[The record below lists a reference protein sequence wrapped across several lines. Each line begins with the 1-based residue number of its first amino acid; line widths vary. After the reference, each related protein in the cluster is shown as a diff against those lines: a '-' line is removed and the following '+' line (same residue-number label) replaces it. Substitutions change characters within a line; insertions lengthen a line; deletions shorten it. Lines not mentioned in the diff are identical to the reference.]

1 MTTARSTVLVTG
13 GAGYIGSHLCVELLQ
28 AGFQVIVVDNLCNA
42 RYKSLDAVERITQ
55 KPLTFVEADIRDE
68 SALTRIFRTNDIDAV
83 IHFAGLKAVG
93 ESTEQPALY
102 YDNNING
109 TLKLIEAMQQ
119 SACRTLVFSSS
130 ATVYRSPPELPLT
143 EDSPTGPS
151 NPYGRSKLMIEEIL
165 RDLSAA
171 DPDWRIS
178 ALRYFNPV
186 GAHPSGEIGEDPAG
200 PPNNL
205 MPFISQVAVG
215 RRTKLHIF
223 GNDYDTH
230 DGTGVRD
237 YIHVVDLARG
247 HLKAL
252 DYLAEHCGMTVHNLG
267 TGNGYSV
274 LDAVR
279 AFEAASGVTI
289 PYEVVERRPG
299 DTAASYAD
307 VGRARD
313 ELGWC
318 AEYDLEAMC
327 ADAWRWQSRHPEG
340 FGVGGEDE

>member
-1 MTTARSTVLVTG
+1 MTERSTILVTG
-13 GAGYIGSHLCVELLQ
+13 GAGYIGSHMCVELLQ
-28 AGFQVIVVDNLCNA
+28 AGHHVIVVDNLSNA
-42 RYKSLDAVERITQ
+42 SRKSLQAVERITQ
-55 KPLTFVEADIRDE
+55 KTLTFVEADIRDV
-68 SALTRIFRTNDIDAV
+68 SALTAVFEAHDIDAV

-93 ESTEQPALY
+93 ESTEHPALY
-102 YDNNING
+102 YDNNVSG
-109 TLKLIEAMQQ
+109 TLKLIEAMRA

-130 ATVYRSPPELPLT
+130 ATVYRSPPQLPLT
-143 EDSPTGPS
+143 EESPTGPI
-151 NPYGRSKLMIEEIL
+151 NPYGRSKLMIEEML

-171 DPDWRIS
+171 DPAWRIS

-186 GAHPSGEIGEDPAG
+186 GAHASGEIGEDPTG
-200 PPNNL
+200 LPNNL

-215 RRTKLHIF
+215 RLPKLRVF
-223 GNDYDTH
+223 GDDYNTH

-252 DYLAEHCGMTVHNLG
+252 DYLAEHPGMAVHNLG

-274 LDAVR
+274 LDAVK
-279 AFEAASGVTI
+279 AFEAASGVEI
-289 PYEVVERRPG
+289 PYEVVERRAG

-307 VGRARD
+307 AGRARE
-313 ELGWC
+313 ELGWQ

-327 ADAWRWQSRHPEG
+327 ADVWRWQSRHPEG
-340 FGVGGEDE
+340 FGGEE